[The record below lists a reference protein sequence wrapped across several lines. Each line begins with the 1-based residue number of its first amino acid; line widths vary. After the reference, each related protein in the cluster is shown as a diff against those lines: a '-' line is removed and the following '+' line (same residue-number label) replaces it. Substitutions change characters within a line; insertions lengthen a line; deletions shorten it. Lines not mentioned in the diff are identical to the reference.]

1 MADDDRELLAGVA
14 AGSPQAMERLY
25 DLFAPALYRSARRLL
40 GNDALAQEAVQELF
54 VGMVRG
60 RAALAGVRNLRG
72 YLFLSLRHAAG
83 RVAQRERRQV
93 PAGLDERSLAADAET
108 PVDADGLDS
117 AVRGL
122 PPDQQEV
129 LLLKIDAGMT
139 FAQIGDALEISPN
152 TAASRYRYALERLRR
167 LLEKDR

>member
-1 MADDDRELLAGVA
+1 
-14 AGSPQAMERLY
+14 MERLY
-25 DLFAPALYRSARRLL
+25 DLFAPALYRCAWRLL
-40 GNDALAQEAVQELF
+40 GNDTLAQEAVQELF

-60 RAALAGVRNLRG
+60 RSGLAGVRNLRG
-72 YLFLSLRHAAG
+72 YLFLSLRHSAG

-93 PAGLDERSLAADAET
+93 PAGLDERSLTAAAED
-108 PVDADGLDS
+108 PVDAGGLDA

-122 PPDQQEV
+122 PTDQQEV
-129 LLLKIDAGMT
+129 LLLKIDAGLT

-167 LLEKDR
+167 VLEKDR